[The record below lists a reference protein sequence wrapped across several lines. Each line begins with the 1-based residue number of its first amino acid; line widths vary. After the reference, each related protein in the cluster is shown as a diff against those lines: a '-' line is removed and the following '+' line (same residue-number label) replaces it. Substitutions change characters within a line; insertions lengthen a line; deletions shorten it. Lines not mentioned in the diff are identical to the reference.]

1 MSTHFFT
8 PVFPSLIMIDYD
20 LVLASYL
27 KYRPLESMPC
37 MAIVCYL
44 NYHPYRTR
52 FDKVLSRNYEPLCAN
67 SKKGIN
73 RHG

>member
-52 FDKVLSRNYEPLCAN
+52 FDKVLNRTMSLYAQIQ
-67 SKKGIN
+67 KKE
-73 RHG
+73 